1 MSIGGTV
8 VVTFDFGTLVVV
20 DVVLVFGLEVDTVVE
35 LASEIVVATRAAT
48 VEVVVIFVFF
58 VALGIVE
65 VVDVAL
71 AVGVRLIKTVV
82 VEVVVVAI

>member
-20 DVVLVFGLEVDTVVE
+20 DVVLVFGLVVDTVLE
-35 LASEIVVATRAAT
+35 LATEIVVATRAAI

-58 VALGIVE
+58 VTLGIVE

-71 AVGVRLIKTVV
+71 AVGVRLIGTVV